1 MQEFPNFGGHL
12 VCVQILIIPMSKM
25 LVFKPV
31 NNNIKQKN
39 NDSMAHKENTEN
51 LLSDKLLS
59 LFSSSGLQ
67 HGTQK

>member
-1 MQEFPNFGGHL
+1 
-12 VCVQILIIPMSKM
+12 MSKM
-25 LVFKPV
+25 LFFKPV

-39 NDSMAHKENTEN
+39 SDSMAHKENTEN

-67 HGTQK
+67 RGTQK